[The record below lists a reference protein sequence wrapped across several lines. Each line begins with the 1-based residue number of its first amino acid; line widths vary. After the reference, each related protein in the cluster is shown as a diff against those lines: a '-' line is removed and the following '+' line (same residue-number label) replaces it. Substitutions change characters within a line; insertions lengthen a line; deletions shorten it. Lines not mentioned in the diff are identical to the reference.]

1 MKKIYKWRW
10 TIVILMTIITVI
22 GAIITF
28 YFPIAI
34 LIAIGINEL
43 VSQIYRL
50 IIVPRLKEIE
60 GKETKK
66 ESKIKKYD
74 QINRIIE
81 LLENYENISVSHR

>member
-10 TIVILMTIITVI
+10 SIVILLTIITVI

-43 VSQIYRL
+43 VAQIYRI
-50 IIVPRLKEIE
+50 IIVPRLKTSTNSSPASGLFDI
-60 GKETKK
+60 
-66 ESKIKKYD
+66 
-74 QINRIIE
+74 
-81 LLENYENISVSHR
+81 L